1 MRLHPIRFATLALL
15 FCAFAGAAW
24 AEFTFPALTGR
35 VVDAANILNAGQ
47 RAALEQKLAAQE
59 AKTTDQFVVATVP
72 SLEGTD
78 IADYGNRLF
87 RHWQLGQKDKDNGA
101 LLLVAPNEKQVRIEV
116 GYGLEGV
123 LTDAVA
129 STIIRTAIVP
139 AFRNGD
145 FAGGIDKGADAVIEI
160 LNLDPAEAELRA
172 RQAEEPAM
180 TDDDWISLLFFAA
193 MVLFFLYV
201 VYRQVRYGRS
211 TRTLRRGAAAGGV
224 SSWEW
229 GRGSSGGWSGGGGG
243 WSSGGGGFSGG
254 GGSSGGGGA
263 SGSW

>member
-1 MRLHPIRFATLALL
+1 MSHPLRLASLALALL
-15 FCAFAGAAW
+15 LCAFAGAAW
-24 AEFTFPALTGR
+24 AEFTFPALAGR
-35 VVDAANILNAGQ
+35 VVDAANILDAGQ

-129 STIIRTAIVP
+129 STIIRTAILP

-180 TDDDWISLLFFAA
+180 TADDWISLLFFAA
-193 MVLFFLYV
+193 MVLFFAYV
-201 VYRQVRYGRS
+201 FYHQVRYGRS
-211 TRTLRRGAAAGGV
+211 SRSMRRGAAAGGV

-229 GRGSSGGWSGGGGG
+229 GRGSSGGWSGGGG
-243 WSSGGGGFSGG
+243 SSGGGFSGG

>member
-1 MRLHPIRFATLALL
+1 MSHPLRLASLALALL
-15 FCAFAGAAW
+15 LCAFGAAR

-47 RAALEQKLAAQE
+47 SAALEQKLAAQE

-87 RHWQLGQKDKDNGA
+87 RVWKLGQAEKDNGA

-129 STIIRTAIVP
+129 STIIRTAILP

-172 RQAEEPAM
+172 RQAAQPAM
-180 TDDDWISLLFFAA
+180 TADDWISLLFFAA
-193 MVLFFLYV
+193 MFLFFAYV
-201 VYRQVRYGRS
+201 FYHQVRYGRS
-211 TRTLRRGAAAGGV
+211 SRSMRRGAAAGGV

-229 GRGSSGGWSGGGGG
+229 GRGSSGGGGG

>member
-1 MRLHPIRFATLALL
+1 MSHPLRLASLALALL
-15 FCAFAGAAW
+15 LCAFAAAR

-35 VVDAANILNAGQ
+35 VVDAANILDAGQ

-87 RHWQLGQKDKDNGA
+87 RDWKLGQAEKDNGA

-129 STIIRTAIVP
+129 STIIRTAILP

-180 TDDDWISLLFFAA
+180 TADDWISLLFFAA
-193 MVLFFLYV
+193 MVLFFAYV
-201 VYRQVRYGRS
+201 FYHQVRYGRS
-211 TRTLRRGAAAGGV
+211 SRSMRRGAAAGGV

-229 GRGSSGGWSGGGGG
+229 GRGSSGGWSGGGG
-243 WSSGGGGFSGG
+243 SSGGGGFSGG